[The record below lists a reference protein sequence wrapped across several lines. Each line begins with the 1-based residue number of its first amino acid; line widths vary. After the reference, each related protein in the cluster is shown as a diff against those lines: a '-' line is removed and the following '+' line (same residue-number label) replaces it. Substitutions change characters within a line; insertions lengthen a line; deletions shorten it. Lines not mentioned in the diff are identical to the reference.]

1 MLASSLCSQAEG
13 LLLADAALRRG
24 RGATARSLVVLP
36 SPAVAVPVVVWLPA
50 PVPTAVPPPVITLT
64 PRRPAPAAH
73 PVRLPATSSTTA
85 AAVVVMVVVMPV
97 PVVSVSVPVPVP
109 VVLPLLTLPV
119 TLPVAVNT
127 LGAARRLAAVA
138 AVVRPT
144 RQGPMG
150 SEGRL
155 CSRPGHGHTTAAE
168 LTHRWRLHVGPMPV
182 VACHAGGGALRRRKV
197 ADS

>member
-1 MLASSLCSQAEG
+1 M
-13 LLLADAALRRG
+13 
-24 RGATARSLVVLP
+24 VVLP
-36 SPAVAVPVVVWLPA
+36 SPAVAVPVVVRLPA
-50 PVPTAVPPPVITLT
+50 PIIPPPVITLT
-64 PRRPAPAAH
+64 PRRPAPATH
-73 PVRLPATSSTTA
+73 PVRLPATSSSTA

-97 PVVSVSVPVPVP
+97 PVVSVSVSVPVP

-119 TLPVAVNT
+119 ALPVTLPIAVNP

-155 CSRPGHGHTTAAE
+155 CCRPGHGHTAAAG
-168 LTHRWRLHVGPMPV
+168 LTQMWRLHVGPMPV
-182 VACHAGGGALRRRKV
+182 VACHAGGGALRRRRV